1 MLLIASALL
10 AIALT
15 FANVRV
21 ALSALALKFAALV
34 IRVWGKRAA
43 LD

>member
-1 MLLIASALL
+1 VPYLERGDHLRYRQLSAMLLIVSALL

-21 ALSALALKFAALV
+21 AL
-34 IRVWGKRAA
+34 
-43 LD
+43 